1 MTSARILAFHSLMK
15 SARDGKYSNLEV
27 NATLEKAGLPSEE
40 RALYTRLYLG
50 VTEKKI
56 TLDYLLSRI
65 SSIPLNQVE
74 QEVLCLLE
82 LGAYQILYMDRIPHH
97 AAIFETVEL
106 GKSVCRS
113 AVSYINAILRKLSAD
128 KENILSYLD
137 IPGKKGLALRYGY
150 PKWMI
155 TLWQESYG
163 KDRCESILKA
173 QNTPPALTLR
183 VNTLKISV
191 KKYADELTKQKIPFH
206 QNPLCKNGITVDKNL
221 SPTDLYGFEEGL
233 FFIQD
238 AAAQHAIDRLGA
250 KPGDKVLDLCASP
263 GGKSFGAAMDM
274 EGNGDILSF
283 ELYESRLP
291 LICEGAKRLGIEIL
305 RAEQND
311 SSLLRADLK
320 ESFDRVICD
329 VPCSGYG
336 TIAKKPDIRH
346 KSPEEAEALPPLQ
359 RAILEVGA
367 ASTKKGG
374 RLVYST
380 CTLNPAENEDITNGF
395 LRDHPEFVRIGKA
408 ETIFPAGG
416 ENDGF
421 FCDLLE
427 RCL

>member
-1 MTSARILAFHSLMK
+1 MSSARTLAFRSLVK
-15 SARDGKYSNLEV
+15 STKDGKYSNLEAG
-27 NATLEKAGLPSEE
+27 ATLGREGLTSDE

-65 SSIPLNQVE
+65 SSIPLNEVE
-74 QEVLCLLE
+74 TAVLCLLE
-82 LGAYQILYMDRIPHH
+82 LGAYQILYMDRIPDH
-97 AAIFETVEL
+97 AAIFETVEI
-106 GKSVCRS
+106 GKRTCRGATAYLN
-113 AVSYINAILRKLSAD
+113 AVLRKLSAE
-128 KENILSYLD
+128 KEEILSYLNL
-137 IPGKKGLALRYGY
+137 PGKKGLSLRYGY

-155 TLWQESYG
+155 TLWQNAYG
-163 KDRCESILKA
+163 KELCEKILIA

-183 VNTLKISV
+183 INTV
-191 KKYADELTKQKIPFH
+191 KTSLEDYCNALAREGIPFH
-206 QNPLCKNGITVDKNL
+206 KNPLCKNGITLEKNL
-221 SPTDLYGFEEGL
+221 SPTSLYGFEEGL
-233 FFIQD
+233 FFVQD
-238 AAAQHAIDRLGA
+238 AAAQHAVDRLGA
-250 KPGDKVLDLCASP
+250 KEGDNVLDLCASP

-274 EGNGDILSF
+274 NGIGSILSL
-283 ELYESRLP
+283 ELYESRLS
-291 LICEGAKRLGIEIL
+291 LIREGAQRLGIGIL

-311 SSLLRADLK
+311 SSRPRADLR

-346 KSPEEAEALPPLQ
+346 KSPGEAETLPALQL
-359 RAILEVGA
+359 AILEAGGA
-367 ASTKKGG
+367 ATKKGG
-374 RLVYST
+374 RLIYST
-380 CTLNPAENEDITNGF
+380 CTLNPAENERVTDAF
-395 LRDHPEFVRIGKA
+395 LLAHPEFIRVGEA

>member
-1 MTSARILAFHSLMK
+1 MTSARTLAFRSLIK
-15 SARDGKYSNLEV
+15 SVRDGKYSNLEV
-27 NATLEKAGLPSEE
+27 NATLEKDVLPAEE
-40 RALYTRLYLG
+40 RALYARLYLG
-50 VTEKKI
+50 VIEKKI

-74 QEVLCLLE
+74 AEALCLLE
-82 LGAYQILYMDRIPHH
+82 LGAYQILYMDRIPDR

-106 GKSVCRS
+106 GKSVCRGATS
-113 AVSYINAILRKLSAD
+113 YLNAVLRKLSAE
-128 KENILSYLD
+128 KEEILSFLE

-150 PKWMI
+150 PKWMV
-155 TLWQESYG
+155 TLWQDSYG
-163 KDRCESILKA
+163 KQRCESILEA
-173 QNTPPALTLR
+173 QNCPPALTLR

-191 KKYADELTKQKIPFH
+191 ENFCKALTENGIPFH
-206 QNPLCKNGITVDKNL
+206 KNPLCKNGVTLEKNVI
-221 SPTDLYGFEEGL
+221 PTSLFGFEEGL

-238 AAAQHAIDRLGA
+238 AAAQHAVDRLEA
-250 KPGDKVLDLCASP
+250 RPGHKVLDLCASP

-274 EGNGDILSF
+274 AGKGEILSL
-283 ELYESRLP
+283 ELYESRLSM
-291 LICEGAKRLGIEIL
+291 ICSGAKRLGIEIL

-311 SSLLRADLK
+311 SSLLREDLK

-346 KSPEEAEALPPLQ
+346 KSPEEAESLPALQ
-359 RAILEVGA
+359 RSILEAGA
-367 ASTKKGG
+367 AYTKKGG

-380 CTLNPAENEDITNGF
+380 CTLNPNENQKITDAF
-395 LRDHPEFVRIGKA
+395 LQSHHEFIRIGEA
-408 ETIFPAGG
+408 ETIFPVGG

>member
-1 MTSARILAFHSLMK
+1 MTSARLLAFRSLVK
-15 SARDGKYSNLEV
+15 SIKDGKYTNLEI
-27 NATLEKAGLPSEE
+27 NSTLEKEQLSSEE
-40 RALYTRLYLG
+40 RALYARLYLG
-50 VTEKKI
+50 VIEKKI

-74 QEVLCLLE
+74 AETLCLLE
-82 LGAYQILYMDRIPHH
+82 LGAYQILYMDRIPNR

-106 GKSVCRS
+106 GKSACRG
-113 AVSYINAILRKLSAD
+113 AVSYLNAVLRKLSAE
-128 KENILSYLD
+128 KEEILTYLE

-150 PKWMI
+150 PKWMV
-155 TLWQESYG
+155 TLWQDAYG
-163 KDRCESILKA
+163 KEQCESILKA
-173 QNTPPALTLR
+173 QNTAPALTLR
-183 VNTLKISV
+183 VNTLKISFEDYCNAL
-191 KKYADELTKQKIPFH
+191 KGEKIPFH
-206 QNPLCKNGITVDKNL
+206 KNPLCKNGITLEKSIN
-221 SPTDLYGFEEGL
+221 PTALYGFDDGL

-250 KPGDKVLDLCASP
+250 VPGNKVLDLCASP

-274 EGNGDILSF
+274 HGEGEILSL
-283 ELYESRLP
+283 ELYESRLS
-291 LICEGAKRLGIEIL
+291 LICEGAKRLGINIL

-311 SSLLRADLK
+311 SSRIREDLK
-320 ESFDRVICD
+320 ERFDRVICD

-346 KSPEEAEALPPLQ
+346 KNPAEAEPLPRLQ
-359 RAILEVGA
+359 RSILETGA
-367 ASTKKGG
+367 AATKKGG

-380 CTLNPAENEDITNGF
+380 CTLNPIENQQITDAF
-395 LRDHPEFVRIGKA
+395 LRDHPDFIRIGEA